1 MFRKAILTLTVTLM
15 LSAAIALGQ
24 TTSASTGG
32 SGTAQQ
38 KPAEGP
44 RKANTRS
51 SGPAQPPVKKGEP
64 FDSATPAELSG
75 NCVTLQTDLGDI
87 GIEIEGAAAPETA
100 RNFLNLAATGAFDET
115 TFSRVVPRFVIQGGN
130 LATGQKWTAE
140 RAKRAAKTVADEPNY
155 IKHVRGVVSLAR
167 SDEANTGTTHFFI
180 LVADAPSLDGKF
192 AAFGKVL
199 RGMEVVDTI
208 NAAPVAGENP
218 VTPVVVKHAA
228 VTQCR

>member
-1 MFRKAILTLTVTLM
+1 MFRTTILILTATLM
-15 LSAAIALGQ
+15 LGAAIAIGQ
-24 TTSASTGG
+24 TPRSTGG
-32 SGTAQQ
+32 NSLSQQ
-38 KPAEGP
+38 KPGEGP

-51 SGPAQPPVKKGEP
+51 SGPAQPPVTKGEP
-64 FDSATPAELSG
+64 FDGATPAELSR

-87 GIEIEGAAAPETA
+87 GIEIEGTAAPETA
-100 RNFLNLAATGAFDET
+100 RNFLDLAATGAFDET

-140 RAKRAAKTVADEPNY
+140 RAKRAAKTVVDEPNY

-180 LVADAPSLDGKF
+180 LVADSPSLDGKF
-192 AAFGKVL
+192 AAFGRVL
-199 RGMEVVDTI
+199 RGMEVVDAI
-208 NAAPVAGENP
+208 NAAPVEGEKP